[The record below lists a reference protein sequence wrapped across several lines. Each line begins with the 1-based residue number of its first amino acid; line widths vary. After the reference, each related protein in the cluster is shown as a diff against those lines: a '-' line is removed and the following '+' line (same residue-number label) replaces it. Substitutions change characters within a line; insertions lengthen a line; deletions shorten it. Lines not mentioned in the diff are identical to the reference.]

1 LIDPFY
7 NGILLTIVLVWLI
20 GLRSWGFGR
29 LFATLARHMTV
40 ITVLLWVLF
49 ISFAS
54 AFVLQF
60 GYFEDIHDID
70 EAVDAATHELL
81 DGVNPYAEEVVPRFT
96 EKYSP
101 SPVFAMGPYNYMPLD
116 LIVYTCLQFSIG
128 GLGAPVWFVLAN
140 LAFSAGAMYVLS
152 RLLGTTWKV
161 FVPLAGIVMLFYSF
175 DNASLTL
182 LLMVLAVYVREK
194 GSWHPGASSIF
205 IMGLATLTK
214 IYAALPLAVL
224 LLFDLQRS
232 LGLRNWRKAVE
243 VLVAAAAAA
252 VIAIVVMYPFGVSN
266 VLDAALFFHTSA
278 DARADTSAGGTILAE
293 LAAGSPLYA
302 WMSAGLVGM
311 ALIVAFWVRDPY
323 DRVLLVTVVFLLVS
337 VKSSLAPLTV
347 AGLFLMLRLR
357 DLAAAR
363 RAGASVKSSTGG
375 QDSGAAPSPPA

>member
-1 LIDPFY
+1 MIDAFY

-20 GLRSWGFGR
+20 GLRSRGFGR

-49 ISFAS
+49 LSFAS

-70 EAVDAATHELL
+70 EAVDAATHALL
-81 DGVNPYAEEVVPRFT
+81 DGVNPYTDEVVPRFT

-101 SPVFAMGPYNYMPLD
+101 PPVFATGPYNYMPLD

-140 LAFSAGAMYVLS
+140 LAFSAVAMYVLS
-152 RLLGTTWKV
+152 RLLGATWKV
-161 FVPLAGIVMLFYSF
+161 FVPLAGTVMLFYSF

-224 LLFDLQRS
+224 LLFDIQRS
-232 LGLRNWRKAVE
+232 LGSRNWRKAVE
-243 VLVAAAAAA
+243 VLTAAAAAA

-293 LAAGSPLYA
+293 IASLSPLYA
-302 WMSAGLVGM
+302 WVSAALVGM

-363 RAGASVKSSTGG
+363 RAGASVKSSTGE
-375 QDSGAAPSPPA
+375 QGAGTAPLPSA

>member
-1 LIDPFY
+1 MIDPFY

-140 LAFSAGAMYVLS
+140 LAFAAGAMYVLS

-232 LGLRNWRKAVE
+232 LGSRNWRKAVE
-243 VLVAAAAAA
+243 VLAAAAAA
-252 VIAIVVMYPFGVSN
+252 TVIAIVVMYPFGVSN

-293 LAAGSPLYA
+293 IASGSPLYA
-302 WMSAGLVGM
+302 WVSAGLVGLAM
-311 ALIVAFWVRDPY
+311 IVAFWVRDPY

-375 QDSGAAPSPPA
+375 QGTGTAPPPSA